1 MEEKKVLEKYETPEV
16 DFVEMDENDVIATSG
31 LCTGGRGGIEN
42 DD

>member
-31 LCTGGRGGIEN
+31 CDNPNGYGGVMK
-42 DD
+42 D